1 MLLLEICLNVA
12 LLFLVPIAAVP
23 LNSKPLNPE
32 AVPYVPLALPDLE
45 VSKRTLATEGEFRG
59 STGLQRRELDSRRAL
74 ILLDHALPSLESTGN
89 LKTTTDHR
97 IDCYPRGA
105 PLPYAVAE
113 DCEFIINHLILGM
126 KDPFRVQTWGFS
138 DSVDINLSLPKYHWD
153 FQACDI
159 RVENLHKR
167 HIDSFRPVDVAVV
180 AQRIVQKCIVDTKER
195 LGGDAGIGHLPVPA
209 TFYITVSGS
218 SNTGDMSLGNNTVIS
233 LPSNRR
239 HIFESR
245 TSPNLPEKNAISN
258 NATEGLEAGE
268 TYPVHCFNP
277 TRSPS
282 IQPAIASD
290 CSFIINEIILRLPE
304 PMIVRS
310 FGFTDAEDINV
321 SEPENNHWVYGRC
334 VVFLRNINKTSRD
347 LFRFVDVAYAAQRI
361 LNECVEGTKYAPGG
375 TTDIGTIEDNFYV
388 CVGGL
393 SHRHAG
399 NGTTL
404 VLASDTVVSRLSD
417 PMPAPTS
424 AHSYISTV
432 SVDLDKR
439 SNDIPEVLQ
448 ATDGFAPDVRCFQPG
463 MTGARNVDVQDCYDA
478 ARVLFKDSNLLLPQ
492 LFTTEPTGGI
502 RMPFMQRNQSC
513 YLMMDSGT
521 GLSTS
526 DSIPLLKMVYWA
538 LEITLKCVSGRAQ
551 GLGGVSTL
559 NEEKSIFVS
568 VTGLDPRSERNG
580 PASLW
585 DENTSLQIVD
595 LGQS

>member
-1 MLLLEICLNVA
+1 MLLLEICLDLA

-32 AVPYVPLALPDLE
+32 AVPDVPLALPDLE
-45 VSKRTLATEGEFRG
+45 VSKRTSGTKGAFRG
-59 STGLQRRELDSRRAL
+59 STGLQRWELDSRRAL
-74 ILLDHALPSLESTGN
+74 IPLDHALPSSESTGN

-105 PLPYAVAE
+105 PLTYAVAE
-113 DCEFIINHLILGM
+113 DCEFIINYIILGM
-126 KDPFRVQTWGFS
+126 KDPFRVQTWGFR
-138 DSVDINLSLPKYHWD
+138 DGVDINLSLPKYHWD

-159 RVENLHKR
+159 RVENLHQR

-209 TFYITVSGS
+209 TFYVTVSGS
-218 SNTGDMSLGNNTVIS
+218 ANTGDMSLGNSTILS
-233 LPSNRR
+233 LPSNRP
-239 HIFESR
+239 HILESR
-245 TSPNLPEKNAISN
+245 TFPSLPQENAISII
-258 NATEGLEAGE
+258 ATEGLEAGE

-277 TRSPS
+277 TRSPNLK
-282 IQPAIASD
+282 PAVASD

-321 SEPENNHWVYGRC
+321 SEPENSHWTYGQC
-334 VVFLRNINKTSRD
+334 VVFLRNMNKTSRD
-347 LFRFVDVAYAAQRI
+347 LFRFLDVAYAAQRI
-361 LNECVEGTKYAPGG
+361 MNECVEGTKYAPGG
-375 TTDIGTIEDNFYV
+375 TTDVGTIEDNFYV

-393 SHRHAG
+393 SHPHAG

-404 VLASDTVVSRLSD
+404 VLASDTVVSLQSD

-424 AHSYISTV
+424 AHNYVSTV
-432 SVDLDKR
+432 SADLDKR
-439 SNDIPEVLQ
+439 SNDIPKVLQ
-448 ATDGFAPDVRCFQPG
+448 ATNGFAPNVTCFQPG
-463 MTGARNVDVQDCYDA
+463 MTGARNIDVQDCYDA
-478 ARVLFKDSNLLLPQ
+478 ARVLLQDSNLLLPQ

-538 LEITLKCVSGRAQ
+538 LEIMLKCISGRAQ
-551 GLGGVSTL
+551 GFGGVSTL
-559 NEEKSIFVS
+559 NEYKSIFVS
-568 VTGLDPRSERNG
+568 VTGLDPRSVRDG

-585 DENTSLQIVD
+585 DENTSLQIAD

>member
-32 AVPYVPLALPDLE
+32 AVLYVPLALPDLE
-45 VSKRTLATEGEFRG
+45 VSNRTLGTKGAFRG
-59 STGLQRRELDSRRAL
+59 STGLQRRESDSRRAL
-74 ILLDHALPSLESTGN
+74 IPLDHALPSLESAGK

-97 IDCYPRGA
+97 IECYPRGA

-113 DCEFIINHLILGM
+113 DCEFIINYLILGM
-126 KDPFRVQTWGFS
+126 KDPFRVQTWGFR

-159 RVENLHKR
+159 RVENLHKM
-167 HIDSFRPVDVAVV
+167 HIDSFRPVDVALV

-218 SNTGDMSLGNNTVIS
+218 ANTGDMSLGNSTVIS
-233 LPSNRR
+233 LQSNRR
-239 HIFESR
+239 HTFESR
-245 TSPNLPEKNAISN
+245 TSPNLAQENAISN
-258 NATEGLEAGE
+258 IATEGLEAGE

-282 IQPAIASD
+282 MKPAIASD

-304 PMIVRS
+304 PMTVRS

-321 SEPENNHWVYGRC
+321 SEPENSHWVYGQC
-334 VVFLRNINKTSRD
+334 VVFLRNINQTSRD
-347 LFRFVDVAYAAQRI
+347 LFRFLDVAYAAQRI
-361 LNECVEGTKYAPGG
+361 VNECVEGTKYAPGG

-388 CVGGL
+388 AVGGL
-393 SHRHAG
+393 SHPHAG

-404 VLASDTVVSRLSD
+404 VLVSDTVVSRLSD

-448 ATDGFAPDVRCFQPG
+448 ATSDFAPNVRCFQPG
-463 MTGARNVDVQDCYDA
+463 MTGARNIDVQDCYDA
-478 ARVLFKDSNLLLPQ
+478 TRVLLKDSNLLLPQ

-502 RMPFMQRNQSC
+502 RMPFMQRNQNC
-513 YLMMDSGT
+513 YLMMDAAT

-538 LEITLKCVSGRAQ
+538 LEIMLKCVSGRAQ
-551 GLGGVSTL
+551 GFGGVSTL

-568 VTGLDPRSERNG
+568 VTGLDPRSVGNG

-585 DENTSLQIVD
+585 DENTSLH